1 MGLTQLCT
9 RADSWCST
17 SLNMAKDM
25 GVDSGYHP
33 IPKDRSHLLKFLP
46 KTQEE
51 LPKRSME
58 DSYLAGIIPLSS
70 DKVLQDKYVTF
81 LGHVR
86 IGRLLEDMDIFAV
99 MVAHKH
105 IVNPKQPPNEVSPYT
120 LVTALVDKIDFTDFT
135 PKPQEDIKISGH
147 VSWVGKSSLEVVVWL
162 EQRMHGAWHRVTR
175 ALFLL
180 AARDSNN
187 SKSAVVNAIQPAN
200 DREIQILSGGEDRKQ
215 RRVKL
220 QQKHVLKVIPDSEEQ
235 KIIHDIYLRTV
246 NKEISHRNRVLPPGC
261 VWMNSASISNVVFS
275 HPEERNMHNTVFGGF
290 IMAQAE
296 ELSWVLGY
304 MFSKYRPTLKSISD
318 IQFQRPIAVS
328 SLIQMHAQVV
338 YTQINYIQILVHV
351 ETYNPITGKNDST
364 NTFHFTY
371 QVPEMVN
378 EVFPMTY
385 HEAMM
390 YIDGRRH
397 FQDVMKKSPGIFPN
411 KL

>member
-1 MGLTQLCT
+1 MALALIRISQL
-9 RADSWCST
+9 
-17 SLNMAKDM
+17 
-25 GVDSGYHP
+25 
-33 IPKDRSHLLKFLP
+33 
-46 KTQEE
+46 
-51 LPKRSME
+51 SM
-58 DSYLAGIIPLSS
+58 
-70 DKVLQDKYVTF
+70 
-81 LGHVR
+81 
-86 IGRLLEDMDIFAV
+86 IFSV

-105 IVNPKQPPNEVSPYT
+105 IVNPKQPPNEVSPDT

-135 PKPQEDIKISGH
+135 PKPQEGIRISGH
-147 VSWVGKSSLEVVVWL
+147 VSWVGNSSLEVVVWL
-162 EQRMHGAWHRVTR
+162 ELRMHGTWNPVTR

-180 AARDSNN
+180 AARDSYN
-187 SKSAVVNAIQPAN
+187 SKSAVVNAVQPAN
-200 DREIQILSGGEDRKQ
+200 DREIQILFGGEDRKQ
-215 RRVKL
+215 RWVKL

-235 KIIHDIYLRTV
+235 KIIHDIFLRTV
-246 NKEISHRNRVLPPGC
+246 NNEISQRNKVLPPGC

-304 MFSKYRPTLKSISD
+304 MFSKYRPCLKSISD

-328 SLIQMHAQVV
+328 SLIQMHTQVV
-338 YTQINYIQILVHV
+338 YTQINYIQILVQV

-390 YIDGRRH
+390 YIHGRRY
-397 FQDVMKKSPGIFPN
+397 FQDVMKKSPGIFSN